1 MIYVQAITNLYE
13 RPLLTMNGGFILTI
27 RSSSTTLVVI
37 LGSDAMHQSLIIIT
51 PSSAQRTV
59 GPLHIGELYF
69 IVCVSCFYIEFEHLN
84 LRN

>member
-1 MIYVQAITNLYE
+1 MFCIKAITNLNK
-13 RPLLTMNGGFILTI
+13 RPVLTVNSGFILTI

-51 PSSAQRTV
+51 PSSAQWTV

-69 IVCVSCFYIEFEHLN
+69 IVCVSCIYIEF
-84 LRN
+84 